1 MHEMNSILN
10 KIIDK
15 GYSNKTIMEN
25 YKKILI
31 TIMPILPHLS
41 NECLASI
48 GMEGEAYWPDYDE
61 KKIEEKTNIVVIQIN
76 GKKRG
81 LISVEKNLDEENL
94 FKLIKKDQKIM
105 KHLLDKNIKKKIYIK
120 NKILNIII

>member
-1 MHEMNSILN
+1 
-10 KIIDK
+10 
-15 GYSNKTIMEN
+15 
-25 YKKILI
+25 
-31 TIMPILPHLS
+31 MPILPHLS

-48 GMEGEAYWPDYDE
+48 GMENEACWPDYDE
-61 KKIEEKTNIVVIQIN
+61 KQIEEKTNIVVIQIN